1 VPMTGR
7 RTMSSELSQHE
18 VTRYSRH
25 LLLPEVGLEGQ
36 GRLRSGSVLV
46 VGAGG
51 LGSPALLYLAAAGV
65 GTLGIVDSDTL
76 DETNLQRQV
85 VHGTS
90 AVGTSK
96 AASAAA
102 RVRDLNPHV
111 ALRVLETRLTADNA
125 LDICRGFDVV
135 VDGSDNFPT
144 RYLVNDACVLLGIPY
159 VYGAIFRFDGQAS
172 VFGGPTGPCYRC
184 LFREPP
190 PPGLVPSC
198 DEAGVLG
205 VLPGI
210 IGSIQALE
218 AIKLLLGIGTTLEGR
233 LVLFNALNLEFRELA
248 IRRDPT
254 CPICGTVPTIREL
267 IDYEAFCGHVDKEPK
282 AENEITAAELARELG
297 TNGEVVLLDV
307 REPLEWDICHI
318 PESRLIPM
326 GTLPQ
331 RLGEFDPQSEIV
343 TICHH
348 GRRSLRAVDIL
359 RDAGFQHV
367 RSLKGGVAA
376 WADVVDPAMP
386 RY

>member
-1 VPMTGR
+1 MNGR

-96 AASAAA
+96 GASAAV
-102 RVRDLNPHV
+102 RLRDLNPHV

-254 CPICGTVPTIREL
+254 CSICGTAPTIREL
-267 IDYEAFCGHVDKEPK
+267 IDYDAFCGHVPEEPK
-282 AENEITAAELARELG
+282 AENEVTAAELARELG
-297 TNGEVVLLDV
+297 TNGAVVLLDV
-307 REPLEWDICHI
+307 REPPEWDICRI
-318 PESRLIPM
+318 PESRLMPM

-331 RLGEFDPQSEIV
+331 RLGELDPTSEIV

-359 RDAGFQHV
+359 RDAGFEHV

>member
-1 VPMTGR
+1 
-7 RTMSSELSQHE
+7 MSDELSPHE

-25 LLLPEVGLEGQ
+25 LLLPEIGLEGQ
-36 GRLRSGSVLV
+36 QRLRSASVLV

-65 GTLGIVDSDTL
+65 GTLGIVDSDLL
-76 DETNLQRQV
+76 DATNLQRQV

-96 AASAAA
+96 VSSAAA
-102 RVRDLNPHV
+102 RLRDLNPHV
-111 ALRVLETRLTADNA
+111 TLRTFEDRLSSSNA
-125 LDICRGFDVV
+125 LDVCRAFDVV

-172 VFGGPTGPCYRC
+172 VFGRSSGPCYRC

-190 PPGLVPSC
+190 PPGLIPSC

-218 AIKLLLGIGTTLEGR
+218 AIKLILGTGTTLEGR
-233 LVLFNALNLEFRELA
+233 LLLFNALNLEFRELV

-254 CPICGTVPTIREL
+254 CPICGTSPTIREL
-267 IDYEAFCGHVDKEPK
+267 IDYEAFCGYGAEEP
-282 AENEITAAELARELG
+282 AGEYEVTAAELARELRG
-297 TNGEVVLLDV
+297 NDAIVLVDV
-307 REPLEWDICHI
+307 REPLEWAICHI
-318 PESRLIPM
+318 PASRLIPM
-326 GTLPQ
+326 GTLSQ
-331 RLGEFDPQSEIV
+331 RVNELDPSSEIV

-348 GRRSLRAVDIL
+348 GRRSLRAVDVL
-359 RDAGFQHV
+359 RDAGFEHV

-376 WADVVDPAMP
+376 WADVVDPTMA